1 MLLGLYVATD
11 SFTSQYQSRVYRE
24 YPGVDQFQMMFG
36 VNTWSIL
43 FTLAALLASGER

>member
-1 MLLGLYVATD
+1 MRLLQAH
-11 SFTSQYQSRVYRE
+11 
-24 YPGVDQFQMMFG
+24 PGVDQFQMMFG